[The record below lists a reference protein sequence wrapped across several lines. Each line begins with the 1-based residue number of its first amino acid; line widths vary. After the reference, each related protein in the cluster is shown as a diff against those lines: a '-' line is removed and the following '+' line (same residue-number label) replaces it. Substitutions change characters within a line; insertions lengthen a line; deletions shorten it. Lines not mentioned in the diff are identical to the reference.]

1 MKEIKWK
8 NEFDVFIKD
17 LDEPRKFLAEKL
29 NEVLIKIS
37 KRPGSF
43 NIEELNSIID
53 GFRMH
58 FSREEKLL
66 AKYRYPEVDLH
77 RKEHKSYLRCLI
89 KLRRRLSEEPDTT
102 DHEMIE
108 HIAEVYSAHIG
119 QCDKEY
125 APYLRLRKKIET
137 HNLRR

>member
-8 NEFDVFIKD
+8 KEFDIFIKD
-17 LDEPRKFLAEKL
+17 IDEPRKFLAEKL
-29 NEVLIKIS
+29 NEVLTKIS
-37 KRPGSF
+37 KRPGTF

-66 AKYRYPEVDLH
+66 AKYRYPEVDIH

-89 KLRRRLSEEPDTT
+89 KLRRKLSEDPLVTDT
-102 DHEMIE
+102 EMID
-108 HIAEVYSAHIG
+108 HIAEVYCNHIG

-125 APYLRLRKKIET
+125 APYLRLRKKIEA
-137 HNLRR
+137 HSLRK

>member
-8 NEFDVFIKD
+8 NEFDVLIKD

-29 NEVLIKIS
+29 NDVLKKIS

-53 GFRMH
+53 GFRIH

-89 KLRRRLSEEPDTT
+89 KLRRRLAEDPETT
-102 DHEMIE
+102 DNEMVD
-108 HIAEVYSAHIG
+108 HIADVYSDHICN
-119 QCDKEY
+119 CDKEY
-125 APYLRLRKKIET
+125 APYLRLRKKIEA
-137 HNLRR
+137 HSLRR